1 MLARQIPQ
9 MGGVCPVVQGLAIP
23 RPFVRVADVVLRH
36 VVRVGANR
44 RSLDSRR
51 SMQSTEISSLPDVA
65 LVQVYDHV
73 LALLVQFLHSVV
85 MIVSL

>member
-1 MLARQIPQ
+1 
-9 MGGVCPVVQGLAIP
+9 
-23 RPFVRVADVVLRH
+23 
-36 VVRVGANR
+36 
-44 RSLDSRR
+44 
-51 SMQSTEISSLPDVA
+51 MQSTEISSLPDVA